1 MLCNVDV
8 TGRLIRQKTEEMSA
22 SWREASAS
30 VYYFLYLCQNLILL
44 GAVFDNQN
52 SFRRIL

>member
-30 VYYFLYLCQNLILL
+30 IYYFLYLCQSLILL

-52 SFRRIL
+52 NFRRIL